1 MTYILGLLYIEG
13 QTPDDI
19 YTRPA
24 IHRGSD
30 SRRHILGLLYIEG
43 QTPDDIYILGLLY
56 IEGQTPDD
64 IYTRPAIPNLYSICI

>member
-1 MTYILGLLYIEG
+1 MTY
-13 QTPDDI
+13 
-19 YTRPA
+19 
-24 IHRGSD
+24 
-30 SRRHILGLLYIEG
+30 ILGLLYIEG